1 MYYALAVL
9 VLLIAAGLRIWNL
22 SSLPAGFSDLE
33 LSHIDVA
40 LDEIQ
45 RGDIRVFYERE
56 VPGTNSEEVV
66 GQEGLYPIVLAATVI
81 PFGTGTF
88 GLRFVS
94 LLIGMI
100 TIALIYA
107 LATRLFT
114 YRVGL
119 ITSAFYAVLMFPI
132 LLSRLVVVETAL
144 PLMIVAIMLS
154 MVRALPVYNRNRAE
168 TSNTLAYAI
177 MAVLIS
183 MSLYLHQSSLFIVL
197 MAMAFIVYILLENR
211 PMSMRRLSYIGFAIL
226 LLLIFSMPYL
236 LSTFRLP
243 ELGANGRIVGQYDG
257 IINSSIAS
265 TLGLMIQGD
274 ANPLY
279 NLPQR
284 PLMDIIS
291 GIILIFGLTHCIR
304 NWRNPS
310 YAIVLIAIVFLGPPA
325 ILADNSPNFLAM
337 SVVLPI
343 VALLLGV
350 GAGQIVQ
357 LVPPN
362 IKWLAIGFVIIL
374 WAGNLG
380 WTVDSLYSRWA
391 NKTEVQLVYNSDI
404 GQIAG
409 HFDRTAHEIPVI
421 ICNPDW
427 NISRARNE
435 PYSDVELIKLHMNRD
450 TALLREVDCRDGFVF
465 VNAGLHQQVLLID
478 PMQAE
483 ELSPLVVDWLAL
495 GTHVEGLPDNTVI
508 EMQVQSE
515 LEDALGV
522 FTTTSPASYATEAD
536 ISARVPVAPPI
547 RFGGNITW
555 LGYENEPLAEYQADT
570 IVPVTTYW
578 RIEGLLPSDLLIF
591 THLLSDPIFPAAQV
605 DTIYIDPTQLRE
617 RDIYLHNANI
627 QLQATIEAGE
637 YVISVGAYQSTSDER
652 LPVFIDES
660 ATQGNRIFL
669 YQITIDSPDN
679 TEN

>member
-56 VPGTNSEEVV
+56 VPGTNSEEVI
-66 GQEGLYPIVLAATVI
+66 GQEGLYPLVLAATVI

-177 MAVLIS
+177 MAFLIS

-291 GIILIFGLTHCIR
+291 GVILIFGFTHSIR

-310 YAIVLIAIVFLGPPA
+310 YAIILIAIIFLGPPA

-350 GAGQIVQ
+350 GAGQIIQ

-374 WAGNLG
+374 WTGNLG
-380 WTVDSLYSRWA
+380 WTVDSLYNRWA
-391 NKTEVQLVYNSDI
+391 NNTEVQLVYNSDI

-450 TALLREVDCRDGFVF
+450 TALLREVDCRDGFIF

-495 GTHVEGLPDNTVI
+495 GTPVEGLPDNTVI

-570 IVPVTTYW
+570 IVPVVTYW
-578 RIEGLLPSDLLIF
+578 RIEGLVPSDLLVF
-591 THLLSDPIFPAAQV
+591 THVLSDPIFPAAQV

-627 QLQATIEAGE
+627 QLQPTIETGE

-679 TEN
+679 TED

>member
-40 LDEIQ
+40 LDEVQ

-177 MAVLIS
+177 MAILIS

-197 MAMAFIVYILLENR
+197 MAMAFIIYILLENR

-243 ELGANGRIVGQYDG
+243 ELGANGRIAGQYDG

-291 GIILIFGLTHCIR
+291 GIILIFGLTHSIR

-310 YAIVLIAIVFLGPPA
+310 YAIILIAIVFLGPPA

-409 HFDRTAHEIPVI
+409 HFDRTAHEIPVV

-450 TALLREVDCRDGFVF
+450 SALLREVDCRDGFVF

-495 GTHVEGLPDNTVI
+495 GTVIEGLPDNTVI

-522 FTTTSPASYATEAD
+522 FTTTSPASYATETD

-570 IVPVTTYW
+570 IVPVVTYW
-578 RIEGLLPSDLLIF
+578 RIEGLVPSDLLVF
-591 THLLSDPIFPAAQV
+591 THVLSDPIFPAAQV

-627 QLQATIEAGE
+627 QLQPTIETGE